1 MKGFIFLMLFS
12 LMNFAFAGDLTEGG
26 GGGRIKEPT
35 ITRGRMVMEK
45 SNGIELRTGH
55 LNDPIGGKS
64 MDTKKPF
71 REISNINNPG
81 PGFVAGGDGS
91 GGG

>member
-1 MKGFIFLMLFS
+1 MKFFISVLFIIS
-12 LMNFAFAGDLTEGG
+12 ASFAGDLSEIG

-45 SNGIELRTGH
+45 SNGMGVELRSGH
-55 LNDPIGGKS
+55 LIGPHGGKS
-64 MDTKKPF
+64 MDTNKPF